1 MKYNKEILGIMLR
14 RLKELLFGAA
24 ALSGLILLIWSLVGF
39 NGDDPAGFDLNGDVQ
54 KVKSFPVP
62 DSLTF
67 AGERVPL
74 ENFDTR
80 ESFDRELN
88 TNAYR
93 HSSTILLIKRA
104 HRYFP
109 VIEPILKEYG
119 VPDDF
124 KYVAVAESDLSNA
137 ISPAKATGYWQFMDA
152 TAKEYGLEINRE
164 VDERYHLEKATEA
177 ACKYF
182 LKSHDKY
189 NNWTIVAASY
199 NRGSNGVNRQI
210 RIQGQADYYNLLLP
224 EETARY
230 LFRILSYKTIFTDP
244 VKYGFS
250 IPENQLYPEIEYR
263 TVKVDTAIASFADF
277 AHLHGTNYKILKSFN
292 PWLRQPH
299 LTNKAGKEYLI
310 KVPLE
315 GARTSAYN
323 D

>member
-1 MKYNKEILGIMLR
+1 MLR
-14 RLKELLFGAA
+14 RLKELLFGGAVFA
-24 ALSGLILLIWSLVGF
+24 GTIILIWSLVGF
-39 NGDDPAGFDLNGDVQ
+39 NREGDNEQDRERDIQNVN
-54 KVKSFPVP
+54 SFPVP

-104 HRYFP
+104 NRYFP
-109 VIEPILKEYG
+109 VIEPILAKYG
-119 VPDDF
+119 IPDDF
-124 KYVAVAESDLSNA
+124 KYVAVAESDLSNVV
-137 ISPAKATGYWQFMDA
+137 SPAKATGFWQFMNS
-152 TAKEYGLEINRE
+152 TGIEYGLEVNRE
-164 VDERYHLEKATEA
+164 VDERYHLGKSTEA

-182 LKSHDKY
+182 LKSYKKY
-189 NNWTIVAASY
+189 GNWTIVAASY

-210 RIQGQADYYNLLLP
+210 DIQEQSDYYNLLLP

-230 LFRILSYKTIFTDP
+230 LFRILSFKTIFTDQE
-244 VKYGFS
+244 KYGFY
-250 IPENQLYPEIEYR
+250 IPANQLYPEIEYR
-263 TVKVDTAIASFADF
+263 MVKVDTAVNSFADF
-277 AHLHGTNYKILKSFN
+277 AYQQGTNYKILKAFN
-292 PWLRQPH
+292 PWLRQPY
-299 LTNKAGKEYLI
+299 LTNKAGKEYSI

-315 GARTSAYN
+315 GARTSAYK

>member
-1 MKYNKEILGIMLR
+1 MLR
-14 RLKELLFGAA
+14 RLKELLFGGA
-24 ALSGLILLIWSLVGF
+24 ALAGLIVLIWSLVGF
-39 NGDDPAGFDLNGDVQ
+39 NGNDTVEQDPIRDVQ
-54 KVKSFPVP
+54 NVKSFPIP

-104 HRYFP
+104 NRYFP
-109 VIEPILKEYG
+109 VIETILREHG
-119 VPDDF
+119 IPDDF

-137 ISPAKATGYWQFMDA
+137 ISPARATGFWQFMNA
-152 TAKEYGLEINRE
+152 TGKEYGLEINKE
-164 VDERYHLEKATEA
+164 VDERYHLEKSTEA

-182 LKSHDKY
+182 LKSYKKY
-189 NNWTIVAASY
+189 GNWTIVAASY

-210 RIQGQADYYNLLLP
+210 GIQGQKDYYNLLLP

-230 LFRILSYKTIFTDP
+230 LFRILSYKTIFTDQE
-244 VKYGFS
+244 KYGFF
-250 IPENQLYPEIEYR
+250 IPGNQLYPEIEYR
-263 TVKVDTAIASFADF
+263 MVKVDTAVASFADF
-277 AHLHGTNYKILKSFN
+277 AHLAGTNYKILKSFN
-292 PWLRQPH
+292 PWLRQPY
-299 LTNKAGKEYLI
+299 LTNRAGKEYQI
-310 KVPLE
+310 KVPIE

>member
-1 MKYNKEILGIMLR
+1 MLR
-14 RLKELLFGAA
+14 RLKELLVGGAA
-24 ALSGLILLIWSLVGF
+24 LAGLLVLIWSLTGF
-39 NGDDPAGFDLNGDVQ
+39 NRNDAGEQDPTRDVQ
-54 KVKSFPVP
+54 NVKSFPIP

-104 HRYFP
+104 NRYFP
-109 VIEPILKEYG
+109 VIETILREHG
-119 VPDDF
+119 IPDDF

-137 ISPAKATGYWQFMDA
+137 ISPARAIGFWQFMNA
-152 TAKEYGLEINRE
+152 TGKEYGLEINKE
-164 VDERYHLEKATEA
+164 VDERYHLEKSTEA

-182 LKSHDKY
+182 LKSYKKY
-189 NNWTIVAASY
+189 GNWTIVAASY

-210 RIQGQADYYNLLLP
+210 GIQGQKDYYNLLLP

-230 LFRILSYKTIFTDP
+230 LFRILSYKTIFTDQE
-244 VKYGFS
+244 KYGFF
-250 IPENQLYPEIEYR
+250 IPGNQLYPEIEYR
-263 TVKVDTAIASFADF
+263 MVKVDTAVASFADF
-277 AHLHGTNYKILKSFN
+277 AHLAGTNYKILKSFN
-292 PWLRQPH
+292 PWLRQPY
-299 LTNKAGKEYLI
+299 LTNRAGKEYQI
-310 KVPLE
+310 KVPIE

>member
-1 MKYNKEILGIMLR
+1 MLR
-14 RLKELLFGAA
+14 RLKELLFGGA
-24 ALSGLILLIWSLVGF
+24 ALAGLIVLIWSFTGF
-39 NGDDPAGFDLNGDVQ
+39 NGDDLPDQNPVRDVQ

-104 HRYFP
+104 HRYFQ
-109 VIEPILKEYG
+109 VIEPILREYG
-119 VPDDF
+119 IPDDF
-124 KYVAVAESDLSNA
+124 KYLAVAESDLSNA
-137 ISPAKATGYWQFMDA
+137 VSPAKATGFWQFMSA
-152 TAKEYGLEINRE
+152 TGKEYGLEINKE
-164 VDERYHLEKATEA
+164 VDERYHLEKSTEA

-182 LKSHDKY
+182 LKSYKKY
-189 NNWTIVAASY
+189 SNWTIVAASY

-210 RIQGQADYYNLLLP
+210 EIQGQTNYYNLLLP

-244 VKYGFS
+244 EKYGFF
-250 IPENQLYPEIEYR
+250 IPGNQLYPEIEYR
-263 TVKVDTAIASFADF
+263 MVKIDTAVASFADF
-277 AHLHGTNYKILKSFN
+277 AHLVGTNYKILKSFN
-292 PWLRQPH
+292 PWLRQPY
-299 LTNKAGKEYLI
+299 LTNRAGKEYQI

-323 D
+323 E

>member
-1 MKYNKEILGIMLR
+1 MLR
-14 RLKELLFGAA
+14 RLKELLFGGA
-24 ALSGLILLIWSLVGF
+24 ALAGLIVLIWSLVGF
-39 NGDDPAGFDLNGDVQ
+39 NGNDTVEQDPIRDVQ
-54 KVKSFPVP
+54 NVKSFPIP

-104 HRYFP
+104 NRYFP
-109 VIEPILKEYG
+109 VIETILREHG
-119 VPDDF
+119 IPDDF

-137 ISPAKATGYWQFMDA
+137 ISPARATGFWQFMNA
-152 TAKEYGLEINRE
+152 TGKEYGLEINKE
-164 VDERYHLEKATEA
+164 VDERYHLEKSTEA

-182 LKSHDKY
+182 LKSYKKY
-189 NNWTIVAASY
+189 GNWTIVAASY

-210 RIQGQADYYNLLLP
+210 GIQGQKDYYNLLLP

-230 LFRILSYKTIFTDP
+230 LFRILSYKTIFTDQE
-244 VKYGFS
+244 KYGFF
-250 IPENQLYPEIEYR
+250 IPGNQLYPEIEYSM
-263 TVKVDTAIASFADF
+263 VKVDTSVASFADF
-277 AHLHGTNYKILKSFN
+277 AHLAGTNYKILKSFN
-292 PWLRQPH
+292 PWLRQPY
-299 LTNKAGKEYLI
+299 LTNRAGKEYQI
-310 KVPLE
+310 KVPIE